1 MRNEKLDM
9 RIFAYYG
16 IPKSTSK
23 RKKALMLEGVIRPSK
38 KPDIDN
44 VVKVIADSL
53 NKIAYKDCRFI

>member
-1 MRNEKLDM
+1 
-9 RIFAYYG
+9 
-16 IPKSTSK
+16 
-23 RKKALMLEGVIRPSK
+23 MLEGVIRPSK